1 MKRVLL
7 TFVFLALLG
16 AGGLA
21 GGLPEGREILE
32 GVVARYAELPAYTLT
47 GRLVYAYPMFSAMGS
62 FQVWFS
68 YPSYRLELA
77 FAEELRVGKLLEIG
91 DLERGR
97 RLLGGELYGPAWVEE
112 EIEGLEGA
120 LPWAAQMG
128 LAPALGMEVEELA
141 EAELGGRRAWR
152 LRGRAADA
160 EALGG
165 ELRVTCLVA
174 EDSLFLLEVEIQA
187 LGLLMRFE
195 LDEPEV
201 GVEVPAELFR
211 LPEGTR
217 VVARSPRSPEAEVL
231 VRGLIDEL
239 AALPSFY
246 LRKAVRSNGVEAE
259 EAYWFQDPYVRQE
272 RMARVRVPGTDL
284 YGIGPVIVAVY
295 DLERGVL
302 YMTGVQGEWEGMEYS
317 SFPAEARG
325 LVVLSLALGLDPRGR
340 YIALEEG
347 ELGGRAVVVLT
358 REEGLPDP
366 DGGLPRS
373 RWWIDP
379 ETRQVL
385 QFERM
390 LTVSDG
396 RGGRRTVAELSR
408 VEEFRPGVEV
418 PPDKFAVP
426 EGTPVRR
433 SADLAGREAWA
444 PREERLERGLSWE
457 SYAPERLRAARE
469 EGRSV
474 VLYFSADWCEP
485 CRYLEEDWFRD
496 PRVVELLEPYV
507 RLKVDLSDWRNAA
520 AREAERTYRASVLPT
535 LVVLGSDGQE
545 VGRITGYSSRF
556 LTELWAIVGGGR

>member
-1 MKRVLL
+1 MKRVLG
-7 TFVFLALLG
+7 TVASLALLG

-21 GGLPEGREILE
+21 GDLPEGREILE
-32 GVVARYAELPAYTLT
+32 GMKARYAELPAYTLT
-47 GRLVYAYPMFSAMGS
+47 GRLVYAHPMFSALAS

-68 YPSYRLELA
+68 YPSHRLELA

-97 RLLGGELYGPAWVEE
+97 RLLGGELYGPAWIEE
-112 EIEGLEGA
+112 EIEGPEGA
-120 LPWAAQMG
+120 LPWAAQMR
-128 LAPALGMEVEELA
+128 LSLALGMEVEVLE

-187 LGLLMRFE
+187 PGLFMRFE

-201 GVEVPAELFR
+201 GVKIPAELFL
-211 LPEGTR
+211 LPEGAQ
-217 VVARSPRSPEAEVL
+217 VVVRSPRSPEAEAF
-231 VRGLIDEL
+231 VRGLVEEL

-246 LRKAVRSNGVEAE
+246 LRKAVRSNGMEAE
-259 EAYWFQDPYVRQE
+259 EAFWFQDPYVRQE

-284 YGIGPVIVAVY
+284 HGIGSAVVSVY

-302 YMTGVQGEWEGMEYS
+302 YMAFQGKWEGMEYS

-325 LVVLSLALGLDPRGR
+325 LVALSLALGLDRGSR

-347 ELGGRAVVVLT
+347 ELEGRGVLVLT
-358 REEGLPDP
+358 REEELPDP

-385 QFERM
+385 QFERVFT
-390 LTVSDG
+390 LSDG
-396 RGGRRTVAELSR
+396 RGRRRTVAELSR
-408 VEEFRPGVEV
+408 VEEFRPGVEA
-418 PPDKFAVP
+418 PQDKFAVP
-426 EGTPVRR
+426 EGVPVRR
-433 SADLAGREAWA
+433 SADLAVREAPA
-444 PREERLERGLSWE
+444 PQEERLEGGLSWE
-457 SYAPERLRAARE
+457 PYAPERLRAALE
-469 EGRSV
+469 AGKPV
-474 VLYFSADWCEP
+474 VLYFGADWCEP

-496 PRVVELLEPYV
+496 PRVAELLGPIV
-507 RLKVDLSDWRNAA
+507 RLKVDLSDWRNPA

-535 LVVLGSDGQE
+535 LVFLLPDGRE
-545 VGRITGYSSRF
+545 AGRITGYSGRF
-556 LTELWAIVGGGR
+556 LTELRAIVGGGR